1 MASYSEPPSA
11 GSRRGGEG
19 WRKRMRKEGEKR
31 KIRDRKDARKHDRRK
46 DKDYDWEY
54 SVSLSAGRPPQNLTH
69 VRKPLAGNIF

>member
-1 MASYSEPPSA
+1 
-11 GSRRGGEG
+11 
-19 WRKRMRKEGEKR
+19 MRKEGEKR

-46 DKDYDWEY
+46 VKDYDWEY